1 MSNITDLELPND
13 RQKDDS
19 MVKFQKLVDPLMQS
33 ANDWPS
39 NSVSSTYFH
48 RILPKAV
55 PALLTLSLIIETH
68 AQSVATQRQISC
80 LQSKISPGKRQSK
93 GSSPTSPYK
102 RSSPSKPSRS
112 VISSHPM
119 LTHTRARHHV
129 ELPLTPPS
137 ALLPPIA
144 ASTARILGIV
154 GSHHG
159 NMESIENVVS
169 ESHEELDQ
177 WARQEIDSRD
187 KQIDEERRLAESN
200 KIKLSEQKDVQIH
213 ELKLHYEG
221 KELALMNKLEKCQ
234 TQLAVL
240 RRRIQESMS
249 TQEIEHRCPICID
262 LAWNPYVAG
271 IVRKPTPSLTIRQGV
286 QSIADARG
294 VVHPPLYNLRW
305 PVQAFWPPRS

>member
-1 MSNITDLELPND
+1 MAPP
-13 RQKDDS
+13 R
-19 MVKFQKLVDPLMQS
+19 
-33 ANDWPS
+33 
-39 NSVSSTYFH
+39 
-48 RILPKAV
+48 
-55 PALLTLSLIIETH
+55 SL
-68 AQSVATQRQISC
+68 
-80 LQSKISPGKRQSK
+80 KSPGKRQSK
-93 GSSPTSPYK
+93 GFSPTSPYK

-119 LTHTRARHHV
+119 LTQTRARCHV

-187 KQIDEERRLAESN
+187 KQIDEERRLAESD

-249 TQEIEHRCPICID
+249 TREIEHRCPICID
-262 LAWNPYVAG
+262 LAWNPYVLSCGHMFCARAG

-286 QSIADARG
+286 QSIADAQG

-305 PVQAFWPPRS
+305 PVRAFWPPRS